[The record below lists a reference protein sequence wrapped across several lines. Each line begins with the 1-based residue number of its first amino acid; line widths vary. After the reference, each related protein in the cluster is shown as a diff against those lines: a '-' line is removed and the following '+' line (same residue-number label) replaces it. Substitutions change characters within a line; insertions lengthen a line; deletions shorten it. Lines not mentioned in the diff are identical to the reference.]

1 MRTLT
6 YDWIPAMAGTNVIQV
21 IYTNSVILGDSRTV
35 IVAPPLY
42 ISALSVNQLVTWD
55 SAPGVNYQVLATTNL
70 SQPFEPVSSIIQ
82 GSGASTF
89 YFDDSAPVAQKFYK
103 IQVVQ

>member
-1 MRTLT
+1 
-6 YDWIPAMAGTNVIQV
+6 V

-70 SQPFEPVSSIIQ
+70 SQPFEPISSIIQ